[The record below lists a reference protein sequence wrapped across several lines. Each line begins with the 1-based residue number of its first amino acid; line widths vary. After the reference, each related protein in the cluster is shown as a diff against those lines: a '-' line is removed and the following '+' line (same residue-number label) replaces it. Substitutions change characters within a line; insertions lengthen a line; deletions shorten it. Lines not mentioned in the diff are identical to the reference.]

1 MWRPPP
7 PVRASSP
14 GRRRQSESGGAAMGL
29 AAGARALGARLL
41 RAAGAPAGARGGPAP
56 APARG
61 GGGGAPAPPALAG
74 GAGARGMASGS
85 VGRRGLSPKR
95 SAKGFYKGKGARAT
109 GRRTKHGRYQ
119 ILERKLPV
127 YVAPVEGAGDVGL
140 RPYVAPNT
148 PKQP

>member
-1 MWRPPP
+1 MD
-7 PVRASSP
+7 
-14 GRRRQSESGGAAMGL
+14 L

-56 APARG
+56 A
-61 GGGGAPAPPALAG
+61 PALAG

>member
-1 MWRPPP
+1 
-7 PVRASSP
+7 
-14 GRRRQSESGGAAMGL
+14 MGPF

-41 RAAGAPAGARGGPAP
+41 RAAGAGAGAGAGARGGPA
-56 APARG
+56 AA
-61 GGGGAPAPPALAG
+61 PALAG

-127 YVAPVEGAGDVGL
+127 YVAPGEGAGDAGL
-140 RPYVAPNT
+140 RPYVTPNT
-148 PKQP
+148 PRTP